1 MDKLT
6 LYAFQANKEPQL
18 CSEFLR
24 EHIKVLEDF
33 GIANVTDS
41 NGPWQDDPQCFVIV
55 AMHDQLGMVGGIR
68 LQMDHPGT
76 VLPMEKAVGKL
87 DPKVGVLLRDLAR
100 HGNGEVCSL
109 WNANRYGGKGIPV
122 LLSQAVTAFSYP
134 VGVRRMVCLV
144 APYTKRH
151 PSTNGFIVDQGIGD
165 KGEFAYPRPD
175 FKGIVMVNPDT
186 LLLTHAH
193 PLQRQVL
200 YSLRLRPEQTRV
212 EQPGREAIQ
221 VHYKMQMQADPK
233 ELIAYQQINE
243 EHLRHCA

>member
-1 MDKLT
+1 MLAPLWIPSPAAIAASPMD
-6 LYAFQANKEPQL
+6 AFRRLAERASGRSLP
-18 CSEFLR
+18 
-24 EHIKVLEDF
+24 
-33 GIANVTDS
+33 DS
-41 NGPWQDDPQCFVIV
+41 V
-55 AMHDQLGMVGGIR
+55 ALHAWSIEQPEIFW
-68 LQMDHPGT
+68 P
-76 VLPMEKAVGKL
+76 
-87 DPKVGVLLRDLAR
+87 
-100 HGNGEVCSL
+100 
-109 WNANRYGGKGIPV
+109 
-122 LLSQAVTAFSYP
+122 
-134 VGVRRMVCLV
+134 LV
-144 APYTKRH
+144 WDY
-151 PSTNGFIVDQGIGD
+151 SGLIGD